1 MVLFGEEKDWKE
13 LLYEDTQA
21 AIAELLERAKKHR
34 AAYMQADDVKVAQ
47 LWSALAEVLKQVK
60 DIDGRVD
67 RLETAIKALV
77 GMGTVAKRE
86 LLREK
91 LRDVFKPKSV
101 EEKEQVDKIVE
112 TLMEF

>member
-13 LLYEDTQA
+13 FLYEDTQVE
-21 AIAELLERAKKHR
+21 IADLLERAKKHR
-34 AAYMQADDVKVAQ
+34 AAYMKADDVKVAQ
-47 LWSALAEVLKQVK
+47 LWCALAEMLKQVK
-60 DIDGRVD
+60 NVD
-67 RLETAIKALV
+67 ARMERMETAIKALV
-77 GMGTVAKRE
+77 GMGEVAKRE

-91 LRDVFKPKSV
+91 LRDVFKPKTG